1 MPFPSGTLYPSSS
14 TYPGFESYTTS
25 TPSITYVRE
34 SAPLRLTAD
43 VESPTGR
50 HYRWAGDSPKSYR
63 VPSSLSFS
71 TTVPGGF
78 ESLTANLKRRPGE
91 DYADLTSFSNVRIA
105 GAGAELAWEGR
116 IEGSPRSSGDDMSV
130 TPNAVGW
137 QAALEDDQ
145 TAAMPYVD
153 RDLSHWGDATG
164 ERKLALYDSFSGA
177 AFNVF
182 NSASTDPG
190 DDGAGALRLNLD
202 SRASVGAI
210 CESWYDSHSSLG
222 SVYFAY
228 SGRNLAAT
236 DFGAISGAADSA
248 SVAGTAGTDVVAG
261 TAPSGT
267 RTETVMSG
275 YRYAYAQLYR
285 AATAISTD
293 ADRPLYLS
301 NVAVY
306 GNHGLTKYG
315 TEPDAGLY
323 ASDVIDHAVTTWAP
337 ELSRQID
344 PSGFV
349 IPHIAFLDYTTAA
362 EIVRQANRFHLW
374 DWGVWDDKTF
384 HYYEQGG
391 RGRVWRARIGP
402 TNLQEA
408 GPQMD
413 RIWNGVVVSY
423 PDVDGSTRTVG
434 PPGSG
439 ADTEDSNLLDS
450 DTSNPANAAGLR
462 RWTKLDSSTVTT
474 SAGAIEIGRRFLL
487 QSAQINNSGQ
497 ATIVGVCTD
506 ENGVSRPAW
515 QVRAGDYISFTD
527 AADTSPRRIVRTTYD
542 DDSLTNSIDLD
553 SPPEGLDALLE
564 RLSVVL
570 VGLNY

>member
-1 MPFPSGTLYPSSS
+1 MPYPSETLYPSESLF
-14 TYPGFESYTTS
+14 PGAGGESIS
-25 TPSITYVRE
+25 RVRE
-34 SAPLRLTAD
+34 SAPLRLSID
-43 VESPTGR
+43 VEAPTGR
-50 HYRWAGDSPKSYR
+50 HHRWAPDTANAYEA
-63 VPSSLSFS
+63 PSSISFS
-71 TTVPGGF
+71 TTIPGGF
-78 ESLTANLKRRPGE
+78 EQMNVTLKRRPGE
-91 DYADLTSFSNVRIA
+91 DYGDLNSFSNVRVL

-116 IEGSPRSSGDDMSV
+116 IEGAPRSSGEDMNV
-130 TPNAVGW
+130 VPNAVGW

-145 TAAMPYVD
+145 TAVMPYVD
-153 RDLSHWGDATG
+153 RDLSHWGDATSA
-164 ERKLALYDSFSGA
+164 RKLALYDVFSGLLY
-177 AFNVF
+177 NVF
-182 NSASTDPG
+182 SPGSTDAG

-202 SRASVGAI
+202 ARASVG
-210 CESWYDSHSSLG
+210 EVSELWYDSHSSLS

-228 SGRNLAAT
+228 SGRNLASG
-236 DFGAISGAADSA
+236 DVGAINASNDTTTTGAS
-248 SVAGTAGTDVVAG
+248 GTDVVTGA
-261 TAPSGT
+261 TPSGT
-267 RTETVMSG
+267 RTETAVST
-275 YRYAYAQLYR
+275 YRYAVASLGR
-285 AATAISTD
+285 AAGTITSD
-293 ADRPLYLS
+293 ADRPFYLS
-301 NVAVY
+301 DVAVY
-306 GNHGLTKYG
+306 GNHGLTKRG
-315 TEPDAGLY
+315 TEPEAGFY
-323 ASDVIDHAVTTWAP
+323 ASDVIDHAVGTWASS
-337 ELSRQID
+337 LSRRID
-344 PSGFV
+344 NSGFV

-374 DWGVWDDKTF
+374 DWGVWDNKTF
-384 HYYEQGG
+384 HYYEQGR
-391 RGRVWRARIGP
+391 RGRTWRARIGP

-450 DTSNPANAAGLR
+450 DSDNPANQAGLR

-487 QSAQINNSGQ
+487 QSAQINTSGQ

-506 ENGVSRPAW
+506 DRGVSRPAW
-515 QVRAGDYISFTD
+515 QVRAGDYIRFAD
-527 AADTSPRRIVRTTYD
+527 AADTSPRRIVRTSYD
-542 DDSLTNSIDLD
+542 ADTLTNSIDLD